1 MFPSSL
7 SRNPALSLP
16 SPSVQNQIHEL
27 AKTLPPPRKQ
37 NIACDACR
45 FHRSSPWKAEE
56 SKVQSAAR
64 SAKMPTLYGQKL
76 SMHVRSPRI
85 FSPCRRV
92 NGCLFRHH
100 AQQATSEKKRI
111 STVSRRPRAY
121 TANAQ
126 HSPPTPEKPTY
137 LASSTSPSPQSQST
151 PFRYPQATFGPPVR
165 RTTSFTDLLAYLL
178 SPPDEVHDLNGY
190 PQSAY
195 RLNPWKDW
203 GELAYKFQE
212 EHFRLEFALDL
223 VEVYFQ
229 VVHTRLPFLNPTHFR
244 ARLNVNVP
252 QYASIYANSSSAS
265 GASAEETLHPALMAT
280 VVAWGAKFS
289 EHPLLVADRLN
300 SPTRQSGLAK
310 TLIVRAREVAEALKV
325 HRVPAAEHVVIA
337 LLIEPLQSQIPED
350 ASGFRGFWLT
360 SAIRQLFDLQIN
372 HKSVISNIQ
381 DSEARG
387 TMIFAW
393 WMACLSDA
401 YGAAYYRRKP
411 QVEDEDYDVDFYTV
425 DPVSMD
431 PDGQT
436 KQDPREHLEFLGYY
450 RAAHALARISRHMSK
465 NLWIPTT
472 DSDGVPVEVLRGIIH
487 HSTKWDFVSAVSACA
502 SDATFHIMWIIL
514 FNALD
519 DRGIRESL
527 GSPHGSGA
535 TSTALVAGS
544 GLQQQIEELK
554 TKVLDEALHGAM
566 RIAGLAGV
574 LTKNGYLRLD
584 PAVMHVSCNYAGIL
598 LARFGRPEV
607 QNCIEGLEQY
617 SYSYEEAAEQ
627 AQELRRLFAL
637 ARAGQTDFT
646 HMASAVV
653 RQQQHPHTH
662 SHSHPHHSPQQQHQ
676 HPPQP
681 PPPPPPQ
688 VQSRVSSQ
696 GQSGMGDG
704 MYVDA
709 ATF

>member
-7 SRNPALSLP
+7 SRDPALSLP

-45 FHRSSPWKAEE
+45 QRKVKCHQLPGQ
-56 SKVQSAAR
+56 SKHCMV
-64 SAKMPTLYGQKL
+64 KNY
-76 SMHVRSPRI
+76 
-85 FSPCRRV
+85 PCT
-92 NGCLFRHH
+92 HH

-111 STVSRRPRAY
+111 STVNRRPRAY
-121 TANAQ
+121 TASAQ
-126 HSPPTPEKPTY
+126 QSPPTPDKPAY
-137 LASSTSPSPQSQST
+137 LDTTASPSPQSTSSR
-151 PFRYPQATFGPPVR
+151 FPQPTFGPPVR
-165 RTTSFTDLLAYLL
+165 RNTSFTDLLAYLL
-178 SPPDEVHDLNGY
+178 SPPDEIHDVNGY
-190 PQSAY
+190 PQPAY
-195 RLNPWKDW
+195 RLTPWKDW
-203 GELAYKFQE
+203 GDLAYKLQD
-212 EHFRLEFALDL
+212 EHFRIEFALDL

-252 QYASIYANSSSAS
+252 HSSTS
-265 GASAEETLHPALMAT
+265 GASTEETLHPALMAT

-300 SPTRQSGLAK
+300 SPTRQSSLAK
-310 TLIVRAREVAEALKV
+310 ALIVRAREVAEALKV

-337 LLIEPLQSQIPED
+337 LLIEPLQSR
-350 ASGFRGFWLT
+350 FRGFWLT

-381 DSEARG
+381 DPEARG

-431 PDGQT
+431 LDGQT
-436 KQDPREHLEFLGYY
+436 KPDPREHLEGYY

-472 DSDGVPVEVLRGIIH
+472 DSEGVPVEVLRGIIH
-487 HSTKWDFVSAVSACA
+487 QLNEWRSQYLPRVGVPTDFAAEWDFVSAVSACA
-502 SDATFHIMWIIL
+502 SDATYHVMWIIL

-527 GSPHGSGA
+527 GSPHS
-535 TSTALVAGS
+535 AGTGVS
-544 GLQQQIEELK
+544 SSLQQQIEELK
-554 TKVLDEALHGAM
+554 TKVLDEGLHGAM

-584 PAVMHVSCNYAGIL
+584 PAVMHVSCNYAGML

-627 AQELRRLFAL
+627 AQEIRRVFGL
-637 ARAGQTDFT
+637 ARSGQTDFT
-646 HMASAVV
+646 HMTSA
-653 RQQQHPHTH
+653 
-662 SHSHPHHSPQQQHQ
+662 HHSPQQSQTQ
-676 HPPQP
+676 APSQAQSQAQP
-681 PPPPPPQ
+681 H
-688 VQSRVSSQ
+688 
-696 GQSGMGDG
+696 GQSGIGNG

>member
-1 MFPSSL
+1 LNSS
-7 SRNPALSLP
+7 
-16 SPSVQNQIHEL
+16 
-27 AKTLPPPRKQ
+27 
-37 NIACDACR
+37 
-45 FHRSSPWKAEE
+45 
-56 SKVQSAAR
+56 
-64 SAKMPTLYGQKL
+64 
-76 SMHVRSPRI
+76 
-85 FSPCRRV
+85 
-92 NGCLFRHH
+92 
-100 AQQATSEKKRI
+100 
-111 STVSRRPRAY
+111 
-121 TANAQ
+121 
-126 HSPPTPEKPTY
+126 TY
-137 LASSTSPSPQSQST
+137 LASSTSPSPQST

-165 RTTSFTDLLAYLL
+165 RNTSFTDLLAYLL

-190 PQSAY
+190 PQPAY

-229 VVHTRLPFLNPTHFR
+229 VVHTRLPFLNPAHFR

-300 SPTRQSGLAK
+300 SPTRQSSLAK
-310 TLIVRAREVAEALKV
+310 MLIVRAREVAEALKV

-381 DSEARG
+381 DPEARG

-436 KQDPREHLEFLGYY
+436 KPDPREHLEFLGYY

-472 DSDGVPVEVLRGIIH
+472 DSDGVPVEVLRGITH
-487 HSTKWDFVSAVSACA
+487 QLNEWRSQYLPRVGVPTDFAAEWDFVSAVSACA

-519 DRGIRESL
+519 DRGIRESV
-527 GSPHGSGA
+527 GSPHGTGA
-535 TSTALVAGS
+535 GTSTALVAGS
-544 GLQQQIEELK
+544 GLQQQIEEIN
-554 TKVLDEALHGAM
+554 TK
-566 RIAGLAGV
+566 
-574 LTKNGYLRLD
+574 
-584 PAVMHVSCNYAGIL
+584 L
-598 LARFGRPEV
+598 L
-607 QNCIEGLEQY
+607 Y
-617 SYSYEEAAEQ
+617 
-627 AQELRRLFAL
+627 
-637 ARAGQTDFT
+637 
-646 HMASAVV
+646 
-653 RQQQHPHTH
+653 
-662 SHSHPHHSPQQQHQ
+662 
-676 HPPQP
+676 
-681 PPPPPPQ
+681 
-688 VQSRVSSQ
+688 
-696 GQSGMGDG
+696 
-704 MYVDA
+704 
-709 ATF
+709 

>member
-1 MFPSSL
+1 MPCTPHTMNNHSHSPPDSSSHQPSL
-7 SRNPALSLP
+7 ALP

-27 AKTLPPPRKQ
+27 AKSLPPPRKQ

-45 FHRSSPWKAEE
+45 QRKVKCHQPPGQ
-56 SKVQSAAR
+56 SKHCMV
-64 SAKMPTLYGQKL
+64 KNY
-76 SMHVRSPRI
+76 
-85 FSPCRRV
+85 PCT
-92 NGCLFRHH
+92 HH

-111 STVSRRPRAY
+111 STVNRRPRAY
-121 TANAQ
+121 TAT
-126 HSPPTPEKPTY
+126 TPQRAY
-137 LASSTSPSPQSQST
+137 LSSSTPPSPQSSS
-151 PFRYPQATFGPPVR
+151 FRYPRSTFGPPVR
-165 RTTSFTDLLAYLL
+165 RNTTFTDLLAYLL
-178 SPPDEVHDLNGY
+178 SPPDQVHDVNGY
-190 PQSAY
+190 LLPSY
-195 RLNPWKDW
+195 RHNPWKDW
-203 GELAYKFQE
+203 GELAYKFQD
-212 EHFRLEFALDL
+212 EHFRIEFALDL

-252 QYASIYANSSSAS
+252 QYPSIYANNSSAA
-265 GASAEETLHPALMAT
+265 GASPEELLHPALMAT

-300 SPTRQSGLAK
+300 TPTRQSGLAK
-310 TLIVRAREVAEALKV
+310 MLIVRAREVAEALKV
-325 HRVPAAEHVVIA
+325 HRVPAAEHVVVA
-337 LLIEPLQSQIPED
+337 LLIEPLQSQSPED

-381 DSEARG
+381 DPEARG

-425 DPVSMD
+425 DPVSMES
-431 PDGQT
+431 DGQT
-436 KQDPREHLEFLGYY
+436 KPDPREHLEGYY
-450 RAAHALARISRHMSK
+450 RAAHALARVSRHMSK

-472 DSDGVPVEVLRGIIH
+472 DSEGVPVEALRVIIH
-487 HSTKWDFVSAVSACA
+487 QLNEWRAQYLPRVGVPTDFAAEWDFVSAVSACA

-519 DRGIRESL
+519 ERGIRESL
-527 GSPHGSGA
+527 GSPLSASVGVGSG
-535 TSTALVAGS
+535 TTLAGSS

-554 TKVLDEALHGAM
+554 TKVVDEALHGAM

-637 ARAGQTDFT
+637 ARAGRSDFA
-646 HMASAVV
+646 HMTNAVV
-653 RQQQHPHTH
+653 ARQQHHPST
-662 SHSHPHHSPQQQHQ
+662 HPHHSPQ
-676 HPPQP
+676 PQRQA
-681 PPPPPPQ
+681 PPPQ
-688 VQSRVSSQ
+688 VQSQAQPQAQ
-696 GQSGMGDG
+696 GQSRIGNG
-704 MYVDA
+704 MYVDGP
-709 ATF
+709 TF

>member
-7 SRNPALSLP
+7 SRDTALGLP
-16 SPSVQNQIHEL
+16 SPSMQNQIHEL

-45 FHRSSPWKAEE
+45 QR
-56 SKVQSAAR
+56 KVKCHQI
-64 SAKMPTLYGQKL
+64 PGQTKCQHCL
-76 SMHVRSPRI
+76 VKNY
-85 FSPCRRV
+85 PCT
-92 NGCLFRHH
+92 HH
-100 AQQATSEKKRI
+100 AQQATSEKKRV
-111 STVSRRPRAY
+111 STVSRRPRAF
-121 TANAQ
+121 TTSTQ
-126 HSPPTPEKPTY
+126 RSSPTPEKP
-137 LASSTSPSPQSQST
+137 AFIAPSATSSPQSAT
-151 PFRYPQATFGPPVR
+151 FRYPPATFGPPVR
-165 RTTSFTDLLAYLL
+165 RNTSFTDLLAYLL
-178 SPPDEVHDLNGY
+178 SPPDDPNDVNGY
-190 PQSAY
+190 PQSGY

-203 GELAYKFQE
+203 GEYAYKLQD
-212 EHFRLEFALDL
+212 EHFRIEFALDL

-229 VVHTRLPFLNPTHFR
+229 IVHTRLPFLNPTHFR
-244 ARLNVNVP
+244 ARLGVNVP
-252 QYASIYANSSSAS
+252 QYANMYGGGPSSA
-265 GASAEETLHPALMAT
+265 GTTPEEPLHPALMAT

-289 EHPLLVADRLN
+289 EHQLLVADRLN

-381 DSEARG
+381 DPEARG

-425 DPVSMD
+425 EPLSSEQDS
-431 PDGQT
+431 QT
-436 KQDPREHLEFLGYY
+436 GKPDPREHLEFLGYY

-472 DSDGVPVEVLRGIIH
+472 DSDGVPVDVLRGIMAQLNEWRAQYLPRVGVP
-487 HSTKWDFVSAVSACA
+487 TDFAAEWDFVSAVSACA

-519 DRGIRESL
+519 DRGVRESM
-527 GSPHGSGA
+527 GSPASTSSAGA
-535 TSTALVAGS
+535 GAAVGNS
-544 GLQQQIEELK
+544 GLLLQIEELK
-554 TKVLDEALHGAM
+554 MKVLDEALHGAM

-617 SYSYEEAAEQ
+617 AYSYEEAAEQ

-637 ARAGQTDFT
+637 ARAGQTDFA
-646 HMASAVV
+646 HMAGAVA
-653 RQQQHPHTH
+653 RQQSQGSSPAHGHGH
-662 SHSHPHHSPQQQHQ
+662 GHGHHSPAAAAAHHQ
-676 HPPQP
+676 HASPHL
-681 PPPPPPQ
+681 
-688 VQSRVSSQ
+688 SDA
-696 GQSGMGDG
+696 MF
-704 MYVDA
+704 VDA
-709 ATF
+709 GAF